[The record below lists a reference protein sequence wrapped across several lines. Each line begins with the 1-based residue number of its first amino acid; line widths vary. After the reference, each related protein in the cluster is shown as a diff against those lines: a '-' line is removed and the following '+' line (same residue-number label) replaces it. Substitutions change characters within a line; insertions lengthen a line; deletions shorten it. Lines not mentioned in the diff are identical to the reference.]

1 MEANSPKPDQLH
13 RHTYKTGF
21 CDQIHLVKAAHS
33 LASPW
38 ATQMTQVFREQAS
51 ICLVFLALDGAIG
64 LPLPNPY

>member
-38 ATQMTQVFREQAS
+38 ATQMTQDFREQAS
-51 ICLVFLALDGAIG
+51 LCLVSLAQPGAIG